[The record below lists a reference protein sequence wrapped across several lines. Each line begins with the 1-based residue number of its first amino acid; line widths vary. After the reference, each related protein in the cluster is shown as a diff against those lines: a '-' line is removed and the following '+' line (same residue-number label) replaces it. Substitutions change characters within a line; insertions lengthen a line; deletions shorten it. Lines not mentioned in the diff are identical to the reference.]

1 MFTHYPI
8 SLIDMGEEKFTA
20 VEWLSQVFE
29 DIHMPN
35 WIYDTIK
42 DAEDMEIEQSEN
54 YARFVIECDRQ
65 KLPILKFKD
74 WVKL

>member
-1 MFTHYPI
+1 MN
-8 SLIDMGEEKFTA
+8 EKFTA

-29 DIHMPN
+29 DIDMPN

-54 YARFVIECDRQ
+54 YARFAIECDRQ
-65 KLPILKFKD
+65 KLPIIKFKD